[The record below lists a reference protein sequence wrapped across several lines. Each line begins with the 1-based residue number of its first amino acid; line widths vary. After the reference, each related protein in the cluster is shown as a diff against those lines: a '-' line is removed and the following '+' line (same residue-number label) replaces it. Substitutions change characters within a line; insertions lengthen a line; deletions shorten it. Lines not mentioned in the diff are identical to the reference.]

1 MRYLKRFNE
10 EFNEVSIFDSAE
22 WRHFLPQSITLVTD
36 TGKWTL
42 NLPQE
47 QNGVGHATNI
57 TNLANAIQITYR
69 QNTTD
74 DKWEGSAVKDGEPD
88 YLGIDI
94 TMLKKNVGTSAN
106 PDTLTLRVEITYGDS
121 MKNEFT
127 VDKEKV
133 KVDHYDGFGSMRDPK
148 TRFGFDDDSLK
159 GFVRFINCFGFEHNV
174 EDYNFID
181 SNLDSYKPNDP
192 TKQI

>member
-10 EFNEVSIFDSAE
+10 DFNEVSIFDSAE
-22 WRHFLPQSITLVTD
+22 WRHFLPQSLTLVTD
-36 TGKWTL
+36 TGEWTL

-69 QNTTD
+69 QNTTV

-94 TMLKKNVGTSAN
+94 TMLKKNIGTSAN
-106 PDTLTLRVEITYGDS
+106 PDTLTLRIEITYGDS

-148 TRFGFDDDSLK
+148 TRFGFDDESLK
-159 GFVRFINCFGFEHNV
+159 GFVSFINCFGFDHGV

>member
-10 EFNEVSIFDSAE
+10 DFNEVSIFDSAE
-22 WRHFLPQSITLVTD
+22 WRHFLPQSLTLVTD
-36 TGKWTL
+36 TGEWTL

-69 QNTTD
+69 QNTTA
-74 DKWEGSAVKDGEPD
+74 DKWEGSAIKDGEPD

-94 TMLKKNVGTSAN
+94 TMLKKNIGTSAN
-106 PDTLTLRVEITYGDS
+106 PDTLTLRIEITYGDS

-148 TRFGFDDDSLK
+148 TRFGFDDESLK
-159 GFVRFINCFGFEHNV
+159 GFVRFINCFGFNHNV
-174 EDYNFID
+174 EDYSFID

>member
-10 EFNEVSIFDSAE
+10 EFKGVSIFDSTK
-22 WRHFLPQSITLVTD
+22 WRHFLPKSLTLVTD

-42 NLPQE
+42 NLPEE

-69 QNTTD
+69 QNTTN
-74 DKWEGSAVKDGEPD
+74 DKWEGNPVKDGEPD
-88 YLGIDI
+88 FLGIDI
-94 TMLKKNVGTSAN
+94 TMLKKNIGTTAN
-106 PDTLTLRVEITYGDS
+106 PDTLTLRFEITYGDS
-121 MKNEFT
+121 MKSEFT
-127 VDKEKV
+127 VNKEGV
-133 KVDHYDGFGSMRDPK
+133 KVDHYDGFGSMVDPK
-148 TRFGFDDDSLK
+148 TRFGFDDESLK
-159 GFVRFINCFGFEHNV
+159 GFVRFINCFGFNHSV
-174 EDYNFID
+174 EDYSFID

>member
-10 EFNEVSIFDSAE
+10 EFNGVSIFDSAE
-22 WRHFLPQSITLVTD
+22 WRRFLPQSLTLVTD
-36 TGKWTL
+36 TGEWKL

-69 QNTTD
+69 QNTMY

-94 TMLKKNVGTSAN
+94 TMLKKNIGTSAN
-106 PDTLTLRVEITYGDS
+106 PDTLTLRIEITYGDS

-148 TRFGFDDDSLK
+148 TRFGFDDESLK
-159 GFVRFINCFGFEHNV
+159 GFVRFINCFGFNHNV
-174 EDYNFID
+174 EDYSFID